1 MKLDEILDPRSVG
14 TNRRATTNT
23 LIKLLRK
30 KADRRNPPK
39 SKTPKHG
46 TWDPFGGM
54 TGYPSFKGYSVDQAV
69 WR

>member
-1 MKLDEILDPRSVG
+1 MKLEELLVEAPKRNKTSSVK
-14 TNRRATTNT
+14 AWM
-23 LIKLLRK
+23 KFLRK

-39 SKTPKHG
+39 SKTSKYG